1 MGCGHSTSSEAKQ
14 SPTSRAPTTK
24 APIKLFY
31 LPGNVK
37 ITLTKLVSAGVMGS
51 EATTTTTSNFN
62 LNARF
67 IDIPNHRSVRKFWA
81 KEITNKTAECAMCI
95 YLADIREK
103 PSMLLNIKTVNWFLK
118 QIGQKGQLY
127 LVIICNNEI
136 QLSEFKSHVSA
147 PDLDLIVIK
156 DSDPETAIQ
165 FTEVVTSEIIKFN
178 ERKKKYNEA
187 SPRTR

>member
-1 MGCGHSTSSEAKQ
+1 MGCGSSSTSEVKQ
-14 SPTSRAPTTK
+14 SPTNRSPVAK

-51 EATTTTTSNFN
+51 EATTTSAGNFH

-67 IDIPNHRSVRKFWA
+67 IDIPNQRSVRKYWA
-81 KEITNKTAECAMCI
+81 KEITNKTSECAMSI

-103 PSMLLNIKTVNWFLK
+103 PSMLLNIKTINWFLK
-118 QIGQKGQLY
+118 QIGSKGQLY
-127 LVIICNNEI
+127 IVLICNNEL
-136 QLSEFKSHVSA
+136 QVSELKSHVSA
-147 PDLDLIVIK
+147 TDLDLIVIK
-156 DSDPETAIQ
+156 DQDPETAIQ
-165 FTEVVTSEIIKFN
+165 FTEAVTGEIIKYN

-187 SPRTR
+187 SPRAR